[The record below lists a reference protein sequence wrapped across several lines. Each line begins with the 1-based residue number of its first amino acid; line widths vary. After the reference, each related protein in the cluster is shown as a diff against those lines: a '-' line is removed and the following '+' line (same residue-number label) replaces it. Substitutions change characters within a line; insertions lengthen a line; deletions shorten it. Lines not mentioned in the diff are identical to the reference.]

1 MLTNTDELFI
11 FSMLLL
17 TSFSCTVLF
26 SKVDQLEN
34 RTIELHNRVNYLEN
48 KLIN

>member
-1 MLTNTDELFI
+1 MLTNTDELII

-26 SKVDQLEN
+26 SKVDKLQNTTILLQNRIIDLED
-34 RTIELHNRVNYLEN
+34 
-48 KLIN
+48 KLN